1 MLIAR
6 LVEFNV
12 TVGAATTVAT
22 CTAVPLEPPL
32 EVTTA
37 VRDPRDNVP
46 PSVAVSCVVVAAVT
60 VAVPELKTTV
70 LLAAV
75 VEKLVP
81 AMSICVAL
89 IARFEALKV
98 TVGAATMVATC
109 TAPVDP
115 PKTVTLAVREPRD
128 SVPPSVTV
136 SWVAVAAVT
145 VAVPELKTTVL
156 LAAVVEKLVPA
167 MSICVALIARF
178 EALKVTVGA
187 ATMVATCTAPVDPP
201 KTVTLAVR
209 EPRDSV
215 PPSVTVSWVAVAA
228 VTVAVPELKTTVL
241 LAAVV
246 EKLVPATRRLVAL
259 LIARLVEFNV
269 TVGAATMVATCTAVP
284 LEPPLE
290 VTTAVRDPKDCVPP
304 SVTVS
309 CVAVAAVTVAVP
321 ELKTTVLLAV
331 VVEKPVPA
339 MRRLAALLIA
349 RLVAFNVTAG
359 AATTVAT

>member
-1 MLIAR
+1 M
-6 LVEFNV
+6 
-12 TVGAATTVAT
+12 
-22 CTAVPLEPPL
+22 
-32 EVTTA
+32 
-37 VRDPRDNVP
+37 
-46 PSVAVSCVVVAAVT
+46 
-60 VAVPELKTTV
+60 
-70 LLAAV
+70 
-75 VEKLVP
+75 
-81 AMSICVAL
+81 
-89 IARFEALKV
+89 
-98 TVGAATMVATC
+98 
-109 TAPVDP
+109 
-115 PKTVTLAVREPRD
+115 
-128 SVPPSVTV
+128 
-136 SWVAVAAVT
+136 
-145 VAVPELKTTVL
+145 
-156 LAAVVEKLVPA
+156 
-167 MSICVALIARF
+167 
-178 EALKVTVGA
+178 
-187 ATMVATCTAPVDPP
+187 
-201 KTVTLAVR
+201 
-209 EPRDSV
+209 
-215 PPSVTVSWVAVAA
+215 
-228 VTVAVPELKTTVL
+228 TVAVPELKTTVL